1 MNTCRTPIVAF
12 ASACLFAVIPSAKGQ
27 AAHHWSLRA
36 LVRPE
41 VPAVRDTK
49 WARNPIDAFVL
60 ARLEQGT
67 LSPSPEAD
75 RRTLIRRVCFDLTG
89 LPPSPEEVES
99 FVSDPSPD
107 AYEKLVDRL
116 LASPRYGE
124 RWARHW
130 LDVVRFA
137 DSHGF
142 EMNQPRPNAWHYRD
156 YVIRSLN
163 QDKPYDRFVLEQLA
177 GDAIG
182 ADEATG
188 FLVAGP
194 WDQVKSPDPVL
205 TAQQRADELH
215 DLVSVTSAAF
225 LGLTVGCARCHDHK
239 FDPVS
244 QADYFRTVAVFSG
257 VQHGERPL
265 RRGDED
271 ARAAQA
277 ATVRRELEVLEVK
290 LDALQPLALPGKTG
304 SRLPVSPV
312 RNVERFEPV
321 EAKFVRFTVSGTN
334 QFEPCIDELEVYAAG
349 DTTRNVALA
358 AAGARPTSS
367 GDYPGN
373 DIHKLEHV
381 NDGRYGNGRSWI
393 CKDATGWVQLELA
406 EKTRIDRIVWGRDRE
421 GKFRDRLATAYR
433 IEVSADGAAWR
444 PAASSDDRIAYD
456 PTGKQPV
463 PASDTEGLKPLLE
476 EKQSIEKKLIE
487 LTSQR
492 LAYTGTFVQP
502 GPTLLHHRGDPMQP
516 KGAVAP
522 GALASVGPKL
532 DLPPD
537 APEQQRRLVLAKWVV
552 DPSNPLTARVIV
564 NRLWQH
570 HFGRGIVATPSDF
583 GRMGAAPTHPELL
596 DWLAAELVQGPVPSE
611 RSESKGWRLKPI
623 HRLIVTSAAYR
634 QGSASRPDAL
644 AVDAGSTLL
653 WRYPPRRIEAEAIR
667 DAILAVSGMLDLTA
681 GGPGFDVFKPND
693 NYVRVYDPK
702 DQFGPAEFRRMVYQF
717 KPRLQHDGTFGAFDC
732 PDAGQSTPAR
742 ASSTTPL
749 QALNLMNGP
758 FVVQQAEF
766 FAERV
771 RKEAGEGPAAQVNRA
786 FGLAFGR
793 TPEETERAAGVQLVR
808 HHGLPA
814 LCRALFN
821 ANEFVYVN

>member
-1 MNTCRTPIVAF
+1 MNTSRTPIVAF
-12 ASACLFAVIPSAKGQ
+12 AVACLAVIPSAKGQ
-27 AAHHWSLRA
+27 AADHWSLRA
-36 LVRPE
+36 PVRPE
-41 VPAVRDTK
+41 VPAVRDAK
-49 WARNPIDAFVL
+49 WVRNPIDAFVL
-60 ARLEQGT
+60 ARLEQGK
-67 LSPSPEAD
+67 LSPAPESE
-75 RRTLIRRVCFDLTG
+75 RRALIRRVSFDLTG
-89 LPPSPEEVES
+89 LPPAPEEVES

-116 LASPRYGE
+116 LASPAYGE

-142 EMNQPRPNAWHYRD
+142 EMNQPRPSAWHYRD

-163 QDKPYDRFVLEQLA
+163 EDKPYDRFVLEQLA
-177 GDAIG
+177 GDALG
-182 ADEATG
+182 VDEATG

-215 DLVSVTSAAF
+215 DLVSVSSATF

-244 QADYFRTVAVFSG
+244 QADYFRTVAVFAG

-265 RRGDED
+265 RLADEE

-277 ATVRRELEVLEVK
+277 ASVRRELESLEVK
-290 LDALQPLALPGKTG
+290 LDELQPLARVGTTG
-304 SRLPVSPV
+304 TRPPVSPL
-312 RNVERFEPV
+312 RNVERLEPV
-321 EAKFVRFTVSGTN
+321 EAKFVRFTVAAAN

-349 DTTRNVALA
+349 DGARNVALA
-358 AAGARPTSS
+358 SAGAKASSS

-373 DIHKLEHV
+373 EIHKLEHV

-393 CKDATGWVQLELA
+393 CKDEAGWVQLALPERI
-406 EKTRIDRIVWGRDRE
+406 RIDRIVWGRDRE
-421 GKFRDRLATAYR
+421 GKFSDRLATAYR
-433 IEVSADGAAWR
+433 IEVSDDGAGWR
-444 PAASSDDRIAYD
+444 PVASSEDRVAYD
-456 PTGKQPV
+456 PARKQSV
-463 PASDTEGLKPLLE
+463 VASDVPGWKPLLE
-476 EKQSIEKKLIE
+476 KKQSLEKRLAE
-487 LTSQR
+487 LASQR

-522 GALASVGPKL
+522 GALASVGRKL

-537 APEQQRRLVLAKWVV
+537 APEQQRRLALAKWII
-552 DPSNPLTARVIV
+552 DPSNPLAARVIV

-596 DWLAAELVQGPVPSE
+596 DWLATELVSN
-611 RSESKGWRLKPI
+611 GWRLKPI
-623 HRLIVTSAAYR
+623 HRSIVTSAAYR
-634 QGSASRPDAL
+634 QGSASRPDAM

-653 WRYPPRRIEAEAIR
+653 WRYPPRRLEAEAIR
-667 DAILAVSGMLDLTA
+667 DAILAVSGKLDSTA

-766 FAERV
+766 FAERL
-771 RKEAGEGPAAQVNRA
+771 RKDAGEDPAAQVNRA

-793 TPEETERAAGVQLVR
+793 TPEEAERAAGVQLVR
-808 HHGLPA
+808 RHGLPA